1 MSVIGAV
8 HSELVKIKHTPFAA
22 IHFCLPVIGAL
33 LFVAYYSMYS
43 NIAGDKKLKL
53 ILEITATF
61 FPLLISVVVGL
72 NILLEEKASHFQ
84 ILLAAPNRPG
94 IILAKLVVLYSMGIF
109 ALLGLFAFF
118 ILGIYFLGIVDTVQ
132 LGILAQAAVGMAFY
146 NLIIYIF
153 HLFLSFKFGLG
164 ISLFCGVFESLQG
177 ILYSNIELNGIWRY
191 IPFAWSMDWVK
202 DIMSNRILTHRTEWI
217 SITVLTTGSLL
228 LVLTWFSHWEG
239 RKNYE

>member
-1 MSVIGAV
+1 MSVIRAV
-8 HSELVKIKHTPFAA
+8 HSELVKVKHTPFAA
-22 IHFCLPVIGAL
+22 IHFCLPIIGAL
-33 LFVAYYSMYS
+33 LFVAYYAMYS

-61 FPLLISVVVGL
+61 FPLLISVVVGF

-94 IILAKLVVLYSMGIF
+94 IVLAKLVVLYSMGIL
-109 ALLGLFAFF
+109 ALLGLLVFF
-118 ILGIYFLGIVDTVQ
+118 MFGIYFWGIVDTIQ
-132 LGILAQAAVGMAFY
+132 LGMLAQAAAGMAFY
-146 NLIIYIF
+146 NLILYIF

-177 ILYSNIELNGIWRY
+177 ILYSNIELKGIWRY
-191 IPFAWSMDWVK
+191 IPFAWSMDWVE
-202 DIMSNRILTHRTEWI
+202 DSMRNRILIHSTEWI
-217 SITVLTTGSLL
+217 LIPVLTTGSLF
-228 LVLTWFSHWEG
+228 LVLIWFSHWEG

>member
-8 HSELVKIKHTPFAA
+8 HSELVKVKHTPFVA
-22 IHFCLPVIGAL
+22 IHLCLPVIGAL

-43 NIAGDKKLKL
+43 DIAGDKKLKL

-61 FPLLISVVVGL
+61 FPLLISIVVGL

-84 ILLAAPNRPG
+84 ILLAAPDRPG
-94 IILAKLVVLYSMGIF
+94 IVLAKLVVLYSMGIF
-109 ALLGLFAFF
+109 ALLILFVFF
-118 ILGIYFLGIVDTVQ
+118 LSGIYFLGIADTVQ
-132 LGILAQAAVGMAFY
+132 PETLAQAALGMAFY

-153 HLFLSFKFGLG
+153 HLFLSFQSGLG

-191 IPFAWSMDWVK
+191 IPFAWSMDWVE
-202 DIMSNRILTHRTEWI
+202 DIMSNSILTHKTEWI
-217 SITVLTTGSLL
+217 SITVLTAGGLL

>member
-1 MSVIGAV
+1 MSVIRAV
-8 HSELVKIKHTPFAA
+8 HSELVKVKHTPFAA
-22 IHFCLPVIGAL
+22 IHFCLPIIGAL
-33 LFVAYYSMYS
+33 LFVAYYAMYS

-61 FPLLISVVVGL
+61 FPLLISVVVGF

-94 IILAKLVVLYSMGIF
+94 IVLAKLVVLYSMGIL
-109 ALLGLFAFF
+109 ALLGLLVFF
-118 ILGIYFLGIVDTVQ
+118 MFGIYFWGIVDTIQ
-132 LGILAQAAVGMAFY
+132 LGMLAQAAAGMAFY
-146 NLIIYIF
+146 NLILYIF

-177 ILYSNIELNGIWRY
+177 ILYSNIELKGIWRY
-191 IPFAWSMDWVK
+191 IPFAWSMDWVE
-202 DIMSNRILTHRTEWI
+202 DSMRNRILIHSTEWI
-217 SITVLTTGSLL
+217 LITVLTTGSLF
-228 LVLTWFSHWEG
+228 LVLIWFSHWEG

>member
-8 HSELVKIKHTPFAA
+8 HSELLKVKHTPFAA

-33 LFVAYYSMYS
+33 LFDAYYSMYS
-43 NIAGDKKLKL
+43 DIAGDKKLKL

-84 ILLAAPNRPG
+84 ILLAAPNRPR
-94 IILAKLVVLYSMGIF
+94 IVLAKLVVLYSMGIF
-109 ALLGLFAFF
+109 ALLALFAFF
-118 ILGIYFLGIVDTVQ
+118 MFGIYFLGIVDTVQ
-132 LGILAQAAVGMAFY
+132 LGMLAQAAVGMAFY

-202 DIMSNRILTHRTEWI
+202 DIMSNRILTHRAEWI